1 MSVSPP
7 RPKGPPLT
15 ALRVFETAARLGGF
29 ARAAEELGVTA
40 GAVTQQIK
48 GLEDWIGAELFE
60 RQAQG
65 VRLSALGAKVAAD
78 FTAAFDDLGRA
89 VQTLRTASASKV
101 VHIATLPSIAQL
113 WLSPRLPMIRRAL
126 PDVTVSITAMEVAP
140 NLLRDTFDVGIFYSD
155 APASPLVMPIEPDEI
170 FPVCAPELAAGLH
183 RSDDLAPDV
192 LVPDVLADVPLIGDS
207 TWSQDWG
214 IWLGHTGTGMQGATY
229 SLYSLAVAE
238 AVQGAGVLIGHKALV
253 EAHLQA
259 GSLVEPFGR
268 RVALGRSLALLLPQ
282 PLQGGGVVAR
292 ICRML
297 AQG

>member
-48 GLEDWIGAELFE
+48 GLEAWIGAELFE

-65 VRLSALGAKVAAD
+65 VKLSALGAKVAAD

-89 VQTLRTASASKV
+89 VQGLRTAAASKV

-140 NLLRDTFDVGIFYSD
+140 NLLRDTFDVGIFYSA

-183 RSDDLAPDV
+183 RSEELAN
-192 LVPDVLADVPLIGDS
+192 VPLIGDS
-207 TWSQDWG
+207 TWSQDWD
-214 IWLGHTGTGMQGATY
+214 IWLGRTGASVQGATY

-253 EAHLQA
+253 AAHLQA
-259 GSLVEPFGR
+259 GSLVEPFGK
-268 RVALGRSLALLLPQ
+268 RVVLGRSLALLLPQ

>member
-15 ALRVFETAARLGGF
+15 ALRAFEAAARLGGF

-65 VRLSALGAKVAAD
+65 VRLSLLGARVAAD

-89 VQTLRTASASKV
+89 VQGLRTAAGGKV
-101 VHIATLPSIAQL
+101 VHIATLPSIAHL

-126 PDVTVSITAMEVAP
+126 PDVTVSITAIETPP

-155 APASPLVMPIEPDEI
+155 AAAGPLVMPIEADEI
-170 FPVCAPELAAGLH
+170 FPVCAPDLAAGL
-183 RSDDLAPDV
+183 RVPDDLAN
-192 LVPDVLADVPLIGDS
+192 VPLIGDS
-207 TWSQDWG
+207 TWAQDWD
-214 IWLGHTGTGMQGATY
+214 IWLGQSGAAGQGATY

-253 EAHLQA
+253 AAYLQA
-259 GSLVEPFGR
+259 GSLVEPFDK
-268 RVALGRSLALLLPQ
+268 RVALGRSLSLLLPQ
-282 PLQGGGVVAR
+282 PLQGDGAVVR

-297 AQG
+297 LQG

>member
-15 ALRVFETAARLGGF
+15 ALRAFEAAARLGGF

-48 GLEDWIGAELFE
+48 GLEDWIGATLFE

-65 VRLSALGAKVAAD
+65 VRLSPLGARAAAD
-78 FTAAFDDLGRA
+78 FTTAFDDLGRA
-89 VQTLRTASASKV
+89 VQGLRKAADSKV

-126 PDVTVSITAMEVAP
+126 PDVTVSITAMETPP

-155 APASPLVMPIEPDEI
+155 APASSLVMPIEVDEI
-170 FPVCAPELAAGLH
+170 SPVCAPELAVGL
-183 RSDDLAPDV
+183 SCPED
-192 LVPDVLADVPLIGDS
+192 LADVSLIGDS
-207 TWSQDWG
+207 TWARDWD
-214 IWLGHTGTGMQGATY
+214 IWLGRSGAKGQGATY

-253 EAHLQA
+253 AAHLQD
-259 GSLVEPFGR
+259 GRLVEPFAR
-268 RVALGRSLALLLPQ
+268 RVALQRSLSLLLPE
-282 PLQGGGVVAR
+282 PLQGDGAVVL

>member
-15 ALRVFETAARLGGF
+15 ALRTFEAAARLGGF
-29 ARAAEELGVTA
+29 ARAADELGVTA

-65 VRLSALGAKVAAD
+65 VKLSVLGAKVAAD

-89 VQTLRTASASKV
+89 VQGLRRAAASKV

-126 PDVTVSITAMEVAP
+126 PDVTVSITAMEAAP

-155 APASPLVMPIEPDEI
+155 TPASPIVMPIELDEI

-183 RSDDLAPDV
+183 RSDDLAPDD
-192 LVPDVLADVPLIGDS
+192 LVNVPLIGDS
-207 TWSQDWG
+207 TWSQDWD
-214 IWLGHTGTGMQGATY
+214 IWLGQTGTGMQGATY

-259 GSLVEPFGR
+259 GSLVEPFGK

-282 PLQGGGVVAR
+282 PLQGGGVVAQ

-297 AQG
+297 AQE

>member
-15 ALRVFETAARLGGF
+15 ALRVFEAAARLGGF

-113 WLSPRLPMIRRAL
+113 WLSPRLPIIRRAL
-126 PDVTVSITAMEVAP
+126 PDVTVSITAMEAAP

-155 APASPLVMPIEPDEI
+155 APASPLVIPIEPDEI

-183 RSDDLAPDV
+183 RSEDLAPDD
-192 LVPDVLADVPLIGDS
+192 LVNVPLIGDS
-207 TWSQDWG
+207 TWSQDWD
-214 IWLGHTGTGMQGATY
+214 IWLGQTGTGMQGATY

-259 GSLVEPFGR
+259 GSLVEPFGK

-282 PLQGGGVVAR
+282 PLQGGGVVAQ